1 MANSRNP
8 KARNPKFRNRSGR
21 NASERI
27 AGDKRAAGD
36 SSASA
41 ARNQNSGASLSSQ
54 RIGDRF
60 RSYMAHHRRV
70 AVESLQG
77 LLNNWLSSLMTWLV
91 IGIALALPAIL
102 LVMLNNLA
110 SLSGEW
116 DGNPRI
122 SVYLSQEADEQTSK
136 ALLKSIS
143 SWKGVAST
151 VYIGPGEALKEFQS
165 FSGFGEAVLALDKNP
180 LPAVILVTLGE
191 AQEAQ
196 EAQIVQINLLLGR
209 LESLPQVDSVS
220 VDLEWIQRLQTIISL
235 GQRLVTSVGAF
246 LALGVLLI
254 VGNTIRLAI
263 ENRRSEI
270 EVVKLVGGT
279 DAFVRRPFLYLGF
292 WYGAGGVFIA
302 WLLLGLS
309 LLYIDTPVKRLA
321 GAYDT
326 SFALEGLNLEQTGI
340 FLGLGVVLGVFGAWI
355 AVNRHLKDIE
365 PQ

>member
-1 MANSRNP
+1 MVNSRNP
-8 KARNPKFRNRSGR
+8 NVRNPDVRNKSGR
-21 NASERI
+21 GASERG
-27 AGDKRAAGD
+27 ASGRGASGRGASE
-36 SSASA
+36 SSASV
-41 ARNQNSGASLSSQ
+41 ARNQHSGASLSNQ
-54 RIGDRF
+54 RMGDRF

-70 AVESLQG
+70 AMESLLG
-77 LLNNWLSSLMTWLV
+77 LLSNWLSSLMTWLV

-122 SVYLSQEADEQTSK
+122 SVYLNQEVDQKTSK
-136 ALLKSIS
+136 ELLKSIS
-143 SWKGVAST
+143 SWKSVEST
-151 VYIGPGEALKEFQS
+151 LYIGPEEALKEFQS

-180 LPAVILVTLGE
+180 LPAVILVSPGE
-191 AQEAQ
+191 AQVEQ
-196 EAQIVQINLLLGR
+196 VNLLLGK
-209 LESLPQVDSVS
+209 LESLSQVESVS

-235 GQRLVTSVGAF
+235 GQRLVTSVGVF

-302 WLLLGLS
+302 WLLVGFS

-321 GAYDT
+321 GAYHT
-326 SFALEGLNLEQTGI
+326 TFALEGLNLEQTGI

-365 PQ
+365 PR